1 MMSLSTDCVLPV
13 LYIRYDLWKNIGALP
28 GDRLILTKPVG
39 TGILTTALKAD
50 FLSRDEGQE
59 VIRVMSW
66 LNKYARDA
74 VADLE
79 IHACTDITGF
89 GLAGHCL
96 EILHR
101 AVV

>member
-1 MMSLSTDCVLPV
+1 MCVTGFVHP
-13 LYIRYDLWKNIGALP
+13 DHLWKNIGALP

-79 IHACTDITGF
+79 IHACTGYYRIWSCRS
-89 GLAGHCL
+89 LS
-96 EILHR
+96 
-101 AVV
+101 